1 MLHLIAALNA
11 ALDALFDALL
21 RPLAVLPP
29 LPSLAVVSL
38 VTAVVMLL
46 VVRRTS
52 NQRALDEVKRKI
64 HAALFEIRLFN
75 DDLRAIFRAQ
85 AEMLRHN
92 LTYLRLSLMPML
104 WMIVPFVLVMAQL
117 QFHYGYDG
125 LETGRPVLLTAHLRA
140 DVASGVPDAVR
151 PSPAEADHRGGDV
164 ATLDA
169 PAGIRSDT
177 GAVWFPAAQDV
188 MWRITPEAPGDYELR
203 LHVGGQ
209 TLTKTIH
216 VSSRVARRSPS
227 RLEAGLVHE
236 ILYPA
241 EPPLPADAPITSISV
256 AYPERD
262 IDVFGWRTNWMIVFF
277 VLSIVFAFA
286 LRKPFGVTL

>member
-1 MLHLIAALNA
+1 LLRLIAVLNA
-11 ALDALFDALL
+11 VLDSLFDALL

-29 LPSLAVVSL
+29 LASLALVSL

-85 AEMLRHN
+85 REMLRHN
-92 LTYLRLSLMPML
+92 LTYLRLSLVPML
-104 WMIVPFVLVMAQL
+104 WMIVPFVLVIAQL

-125 LETGRPVLLTAHLRA
+125 LEPGRPVLLTAHVRPNA
-140 DVASGVPDAVR
+140 ASSMADAVR
-151 PSPAEADHRGGDV
+151 PSAGENGRGGEV

-169 PAGIRSDT
+169 PPGIRPDT
-177 GAVWFPAAQDV
+177 GAVWFPGAQDV

-203 LHVGGQ
+203 LHAGGQ
-209 TLTKTIH
+209 TFTKSIH
-216 VSSRVARRSPS
+216 VSSRVARRSPE
-227 RLEAGLVHE
+227 RLEAGFVNE

-241 EPPLPADAPITSISV
+241 EPPLPSDAPFTSITV
-256 AYPERD
+256 TYPERD
-262 IDVFGWRTNWMIVFF
+262 IDVFGWRMNWMIVFF
-277 VLSIVFAFA
+277 VLSIVFAFV
-286 LRKPFGVTL
+286 LRKPLGVTL